1 MGLQEFWFVL
11 IGVLFTGYFVL
22 EGFDFGVG
30 MLMPILGRGFAS
42 TRGERGPSVV
52 TQAASSGPDALTA
65 DTRRRV
71 VLNTIGPVWDGN
83 EVWLIT
89 AGGALFAAFPEWYAS
104 MFSGFYLALLL
115 LLVALILRICAIEY
129 RGKIDDPRWRARCDL
144 GIGIGSWVPALA
156 WGWVFANIVRG
167 VPLDADKQFTGAFG
181 ELFGPYALLGALTTG
196 LLFALHGAVFL
207 ALKTAGEIRDDAHRA
222 ARLLL
227 VPTALV
233 VAGFG
238 LWTQF
243 AYGSGWTWIPLALAV
258 FGLLGGAAAL
268 LAGRDG
274 WSFTGTALTVLAATA
289 LLFGALFPDVLPST
303 IDPAFSLTV
312 DNASSTPYTLKVMS
326 WAAVIV
332 TPVVLGYQAWTYWV
346 FRKRIS
352 VEHIPPGIGLP
363 PRVVTEE

>member
-1 MGLQEFWFVL
+1 MDLQEFWFVL

-30 MLMPILGRGFAS
+30 MLMPVLGR
-42 TRGERGPSVV
+42 
-52 TQAASSGPDALTA
+52 SS

-89 AGGALFAAFPEWYAS
+89 AGGAMFAAFPEWYAS
-104 MFSGFYLALLL
+104 LFSGFYFPLLL

-129 RGKIDDPRWRARCDL
+129 RGKIDDPVWRARCDL

-167 VPLDADKQFTGAFG
+167 VPLDADHQMTGSF
-181 ELFGPYALLGALTTG
+181 LDLLSPYALLGALTTG

-207 ALKTAGEIRDDAHRA
+207 SLKTGGEVRDDAMRTG
-222 ARLLL
+222 RLLL
-227 VPTALV
+227 APTALV
-233 VAGFG
+233 VGGFG
-238 LWTQF
+238 LWTQL
-243 AYGSGWTWIPLALAV
+243 AYGADWTWIPL
-258 FGLLGGAAAL
+258 GLSVLGLVGAGAAHFAQ
-268 LAGRDG
+268 RDG
-274 WSFTGTALTVLAATA
+274 WAFTGTALVIVAATV
-289 LLFGALFPDVLPST
+289 LLFGSLFPDVLPST
-303 IDPAFSLTV
+303 IDPAFSLNI

-332 TPVVLGYQAWTYWV
+332 TPVVLLYQGWTYWV
-346 FRKRIS
+346 FRKRIT
-352 VEHIPPGIGLP
+352 VEQIPPGIGLSRQP
-363 PRVVTEE
+363 VVEE

>member
-1 MGLQEFWFVL
+1 MELQEFWFVL

-30 MLMPILGRGFAS
+30 MLMPILGRGS
-42 TRGERGPSVV
+42 
-52 TQAASSGPDALTA
+52 

-104 MFSGFYLALLL
+104 MFSGFYFPLLL

-167 VPLDADKQFTGAFG
+167 VPLDADKQFTSAVSG
-181 ELFGPYALLGALTTG
+181 LFSPYALLGALTTG

-207 ALKTAGEIRDDAHRA
+207 ALKTAGEVRTDAVRT

-227 VPTALV
+227 VPTAAV
-233 VAGFG
+233 VGGFG
-238 LWTQF
+238 IWTQL
-243 AYGSGWTWIPLALAV
+243 AYGADWTWILLALAV

-268 LAGRDG
+268 FAGRDG
-274 WSFTGTALTVLAATA
+274 WAFTGTALTVLAASA

-303 IDPAFSLTV
+303 IDPAYNLTV

-326 WAAVIV
+326 WAALAV
-332 TPVVLGYQAWTYWV
+332 TPVVLVYQAWTYWV

-352 VEHIPPGIGLP
+352 VEHIPAGIGLS
-363 PRVVTEE
+363 PRVANKE

>member
-1 MGLQEFWFVL
+1 MELQEFWFVL

-30 MLMPILGRGFAS
+30 MLMPLLGKGS
-42 TRGERGPSVV
+42 
-52 TQAASSGPDALTA
+52 

-104 MFSGFYLALLL
+104 MFSGFYFPLLL

-129 RGKIDDPRWRARCDL
+129 RGKIDDPRWRARCDI

-167 VPLDADKQFTGAFG
+167 VPLDADKQFAGSIGDF
-181 ELFGPYALLGALTTG
+181 FSPYALLGALATG
-196 LLFALHGAVFL
+196 LLFALHGAVFVV
-207 ALKTAGEIRDDAHRA
+207 LKTGGEVRDDAVRA
-222 ARLLL
+222 ARLLWAPAAAA
-227 VPTALV
+227 VG
-233 VAGFG
+233 GFG
-238 LWTQF
+238 LWTQL
-243 AYGSGWTWIPLALAV
+243 AYGSDWTWILVASAV
-258 FGLLGGAAAL
+258 GGLLGGAAAL
-268 LAGRDG
+268 FAGRDG
-274 WSFTGTALTVLAATA
+274 WSFAGTALTVLAASA

-303 IDPAFSLTV
+303 IDPAFGLTV

-326 WAAVIV
+326 WAALAV

-346 FRKRIS
+346 FRKRIR

>member
-1 MGLQEFWFVL
+1 MELQEFWFVL

-30 MLMPILGRGFAS
+30 MLMPILGKGS
-42 TRGERGPSVV
+42 
-52 TQAASSGPDALTA
+52 

-71 VLNTIGPVWDGN
+71 VLNSIGPVWDGN

-104 MFSGFYLALLL
+104 MFSGFYLPLLL

-167 VPLDADKQFTGAFG
+167 VPLDADKQFTGVMAG
-181 ELFGPYALLGALTTG
+181 LFSPYALLGALTTG

-207 ALKTAGEIRDDAHRA
+207 ALKTAGEVRSDAVRT

-227 VPTALV
+227 VPTAAV
-233 VAGFG
+233 VGGFG
-238 LWTQF
+238 LWTQL
-243 AYGSGWTWIPLALAV
+243 AYGADWTWILLALAV
-258 FGLLGGAAAL
+258 FGLLGGAGAL
-268 LAGRDG
+268 FAGRDG
-274 WSFTGTALTVLAATA
+274 WAFTGTALTVLAASA

-303 IDPAFSLTV
+303 IDPAYNLTV

-326 WAAVIV
+326 WAALAV

-352 VEHIPPGIGLP
+352 VEHIPAGIGLS
-363 PRVVTEE
+363 PRVANEE

>member
-30 MLMPILGRGFAS
+30 MLMPVLGRGSAS
-42 TRGERGPSVV
+42 TRGEH
-52 TQAASSGPDALTA
+52 QAASTGPDALTA

-207 ALKTAGEIRDDAHRA
+207 ALKTAGEVRDDAHRI

-227 VPTALV
+227 TPTALV
-233 VAGFG
+233 VTGFG

-274 WSFTGTALTVLAATA
+274 WSFAGTALTVLAATA

-303 IDPAFSLTV
+303 IDPAFGLTV
-312 DNASSTPYTLKVMS
+312 YNASSTPYTLKVMS